1 MWQKFKD
8 GVRNFM
14 IGRNGADQL
23 SMAML
28 IAGIVLSLLT
38 LITKLAVFNFLGLII
53 LVLTILGFA
62 AYVFCVFRMFSRNL
76 EKRRAENQKFVN
88 FRANF
93 GTNAKQLMNRLKNM
107 KKYKYFKCPQCG
119 ALLRLPRK
127 VGEVTVTCGKCK
139 NQFKQKA

>member
-1 MWQKFKD
+1 MWQRFKD

-38 LITKLAVFNFLGLII
+38 AITKLGIFNLLGLIVLI
-53 LVLTILGFA
+53 LTI
-62 AYVFCVFRMFSRNL
+62 FRMFSRNL
-76 EKRRAENQKFVN
+76 EKRRAENQKFVS

-93 GTNAKQLMNRLKNM
+93 GANAKQLMNRLKNM

-119 ALLRLPRK
+119 ARLRLPRK

>member
-28 IAGIVLSLLT
+28 ITGIVLSLLT
-38 LITKLAVFNFLGLII
+38 AITKLGIFNLLGLIVLI
-53 LVLTILGFA
+53 LTI
-62 AYVFCVFRMFSRNL
+62 FRMFSRNL

-119 ALLRLPRK
+119 ARLRLPRK

>member
-38 LITKLAVFNFLGLII
+38 SITKLAIFNLLGLVI
-53 LVLTILGFA
+53 LVLTI
-62 AYVFCVFRMFSRNL
+62 FRMFSRNL

-93 GTNAKQLMNRLKNM
+93 GTNSKQLMNRLKNM

-119 ALLRLPRK
+119 ARLRLPRK

>member
-38 LITKLAVFNFLGLII
+38 SITKLAIFNLLGLVI
-53 LVLTILGFA
+53 LVLTI
-62 AYVFCVFRMFSRNL
+62 FRMFSRNL

-93 GTNAKQLMNRLKNM
+93 GTNAKQLTNRLKNM

-119 ALLRLPRK
+119 ARLRLPRK

>member
-38 LITKLAVFNFLGLII
+38 AITKLGIFNLLGLIVLI
-53 LVLTILGFA
+53 LTIFL
-62 AYVFCVFRMFSRNL
+62 MFSRNL

-119 ALLRLPRK
+119 ARLRLPRK

>member
-38 LITKLAVFNFLGLII
+38 SITKLAIFNLLGLVI
-53 LVLTILGFA
+53 LVLTI
-62 AYVFCVFRMFSRNL
+62 FRMFSRNL

-119 ALLRLPRK
+119 ARLRLPRK

>member
-38 LITKLAVFNFLGLII
+38 SITKIVIFNLLGLII
-53 LVLTILGFA
+53 LVLTI
-62 AYVFCVFRMFSRNL
+62 FRMFSRNL

-93 GTNAKQLMNRLKNM
+93 GTNAKQMMNRLKNM